1 MIQMGAHA
9 VSAVIPFYGDPTP
22 TKNLIDQLLAE
33 RSAHLHEI
41 IVSDDRSP
49 IPFPKTPHI
58 TVIRRTRNG
67 GFASAVNSGVA
78 AATGEYVLIL
88 NSDLALPD
96 GFIDSI
102 LAAAE
107 PWMPAV
113 VAAPLASLTGSTA
126 WSGRHFPTITHQV
139 TEWLLPLARLRHL
152 PALHELVGHDTRADG
167 QHVEIVD
174 WAVGALMLI
183 PRDAYLAVG
192 GMDEG
197 FYMNCE
203 EVDLQ
208 RRLRSLGIPTVIL
221 GGLAVE
227 HEGGGSSD
235 SARRIGWVMDGRR
248 RYARKWGGPIAVGTL
263 TTAMLGATGVNLLWN
278 AARRLTGTDVHPV
291 ETLREQ
297 LALVLHPEE
306 FVPEANRS
314 TPPKATHLDR

>member
-1 MIQMGAHA
+1 MGAHA
-9 VSAVIPFYGDPTP
+9 VSVIIPFYGDPEP
-22 TKNLIDQLLAE
+22 TTLLIEQLLTGRYAWL
-33 RSAHLHEI
+33 REI
-41 IVSDDRSP
+41 IISDDCSP
-49 IPFPKTPHI
+49 IPFPETPHI

-88 NSDLALPD
+88 NSDLDLSP
-96 GFIDSI
+96 GFVCSF

-113 VAAPLASLTGSTA
+113 VAAPLVSPTGSA
-126 WSGRHFPTITHQV
+126 SWSGRHFPTVAHQV
-139 TEWLLPLARLRHL
+139 TEWLLPLVRLRHL
-152 PALHELVGHDTRADG
+152 PAQHEFVGHDTRADG
-167 QHVEIVD
+167 QRDEVAD

-278 AARRLTGTDVHPV
+278 TARRLTGTDVHPV